1 VATAFHL
8 IIEWSSLTFQPSPA
22 GTDTAMTGA
31 TMPLRGDLVTG
42 TLDLLVLKAL
52 QLGDAHGWAIMDRI
66 RATSGD
72 VLQVNQGSLY
82 PAIYRLKRQGLMS
95 SRWAITENNRRAR
108 YYTLTA
114 KGRERLAAERQ
125 EWQRLSEA
133 VNRVLSTQTI

>member
-1 VATAFHL
+1 M
-8 IIEWSSLTFQPSPA
+8 PA
-22 GTDTAMTGA
+22 
-31 TMPLRGDLVTG
+31 RGDLVTG

-52 QLGDAHGWAIMDRI
+52 QLGDAHGWGIMERI

-82 PAIYRLKRQGLMS
+82 PAIYRLKRDHLID

-108 YYTLTA
+108 YYTLTEA
-114 KGRERLAAERQ
+114 GRERLAAERR

-133 VNRVLSTQTI
+133 VNRVLATRTV

>member
-1 VATAFHL
+1 V
-8 IIEWSSLTFQPSPA
+8 
-22 GTDTAMTGA
+22 
-31 TMPLRGDLVTG
+31 PLKGDLVTG

-66 RATSGD
+66 RRTSGNE
-72 VLQVNQGSLY
+72 LQVNQGSLY
-82 PAIYRLKRQGLMS
+82 PSLYRLRRQGL
-95 SRWAITENNRRAR
+95 ITNHWSVSENNRRAR

-133 VNRVLSTQTI
+133 VNRVLATRSV

>member
-1 VATAFHL
+1 V
-8 IIEWSSLTFQPSPA
+8 EPRSSARHGLLPNQDSA
-22 GTDTAMTGA
+22 K
-31 TMPLRGDLVTG
+31 MPLKGDLVTG

-82 PAIYRLKRQGLMS
+82 PAIYRLQREELIGS
-95 SRWAITENNRRAR
+95 HWAVTENNRKAR
-108 YYTLTA
+108 YYTLNV

-125 EWQRLSEA
+125 EWARLSEA
-133 VNRVLSTQTI
+133 VNRVLSTRAV

>member
-1 VATAFHL
+1 
-8 IIEWSSLTFQPSPA
+8 
-22 GTDTAMTGA
+22 
-31 TMPLRGDLVTG
+31 MPPRGDLVTG

-82 PAIYRLKRQGLMS
+82 PAIYRLKRDRLIGS
-95 SRWAITENNRRAR
+95 HWAVTENNRRAR
-108 YYTLTA
+108 YYTLTEA
-114 KGRERLAAERQ
+114 GRERLAAERR

-133 VNRVLSTQTI
+133 VNRVLSTRAV